1 MAYANPDA
9 PTQIA
14 NGVSTTDIYN
24 LYHNNSSGSP
34 GLGQATQLV
43 SGQNDEGP
51 INMNSKCPDWL
62 KTIIRIAAGTTI
74 ASGLACGE
82 LGPDECIQ
90 LVRTEANFFFGS
102 KPVQHNTTPQLP
114 SGGNSGGMS
123 ALNSAVQ
130 TNQQFQNT
138 GGSSQKIVPF
148 GNGNLVLTPGLLP
161 RSLNRLDKKNQV
173 FLFTAGGTVTNSTYN
188 AQI

>member
-1 MAYANPDA
+1 MRAPALRTSLRYSYAGAAYSNPDA

-51 INMNSKCPDWL
+51 INMNSKSPDWL

-82 LGPDECIQ
+82 LARLSQ
-90 LVRTEANFFFGS
+90 LAAEIGVSTAKNAKNASPIKATARKS
-102 KPVQHNTTPQLP
+102 R
-114 SGGNSGGMS
+114 
-123 ALNSAVQ
+123 
-130 TNQQFQNT
+130 
-138 GGSSQKIVPF
+138 
-148 GNGNLVLTPGLLP
+148 
-161 RSLNRLDKKNQV
+161 RSEDQV
-173 FLFTAGGTVTNSTYN
+173 AFHVA
-188 AQI
+188 